1 MDDFPGLYG
10 TPSPTAFCNK
20 CKEVKP
26 LSEFT
31 SVKDRCTQTKRCDP
45 CRTRERVWAQKHRR
59 EQAERLRQLS
69 AASGCGPWRVPASSA
84 SCPPSIDATA
94 LAPSRRGVAPRRPAP
109 PTRPR
114 PGPVRSPV
122 RASVRVPARPARRRL
137 SRPRVP
143 EGDCGVKAS
152 YGLPGHAAAR
162 CAPHKRRG
170 DVRHPRMRCSEC
182 RELGTRDL
190 EGVRFCECH
199 APPGS
204 RNVALHPCVVCGLD
218 DILDASGRCPTCDPD
233 RAAKIAKRHEMQVK
247 AFLDSE
253 IAAGSLPAYE
263 THDRMIDGGACV
275 RVRPDFVWDA
285 ATHMVVLEVDEN
297 QHMQYAC
304 ECEQARMANVG
315 QAMGMPTLFIRYNPD
330 GFRADD
336 GGRARKRSA
345 SLLKRMET
353 LKSYLRWCARPEAS
367 PGNHGAFVRA
377 VYLYYDG
384 WTDAAPEWRTVV
396 PLDAR

>member
-1 MDDFPGLYG
+1 
-10 TPSPTAFCNK
+10 
-20 CKEVKP
+20 
-26 LSEFT
+26 
-31 SVKDRCTQTKRCDP
+31 
-45 CRTRERVWAQKHRR
+45 
-59 EQAERLRQLS
+59 
-69 AASGCGPWRVPASSA
+69 
-84 SCPPSIDATA
+84 
-94 LAPSRRGVAPRRPAP
+94 
-109 PTRPR
+109 
-114 PGPVRSPV
+114 
-122 RASVRVPARPARRRL
+122 
-137 SRPRVP
+137 
-143 EGDCGVKAS
+143 
-152 YGLPGHAAAR
+152 
-162 CAPHKRRG
+162 
-170 DVRHPRMRCSEC
+170 MRCSEC

-336 GGRARKRSA
+336 GGRAQTVGLAPQAHGDAEVVPPVVREARGHLCGGAGGGAAAIARSA
-345 SLLKRMET
+345 ATAEGRKEGGGGVHMGGGGRGTGGGSL
-353 LKSYLRWCARPEAS
+353 
-367 PGNHGAFVRA
+367 GAFSS
-377 VYLYYDG
+377 
-384 WTDAAPEWRTVV
+384 PRTRILIACSSSKVAGS
-396 PLDAR
+396 L

>member
-1 MDDFPGLYG
+1 
-10 TPSPTAFCNK
+10 
-20 CKEVKP
+20 
-26 LSEFT
+26 
-31 SVKDRCTQTKRCDP
+31 
-45 CRTRERVWAQKHRR
+45 
-59 EQAERLRQLS
+59 
-69 AASGCGPWRVPASSA
+69 
-84 SCPPSIDATA
+84 
-94 LAPSRRGVAPRRPAP
+94 
-109 PTRPR
+109 
-114 PGPVRSPV
+114 
-122 RASVRVPARPARRRL
+122 
-137 SRPRVP
+137 
-143 EGDCGVKAS
+143 
-152 YGLPGHAAAR
+152 
-162 CAPHKRRG
+162 
-170 DVRHPRMRCSEC
+170 MRCSEC

-396 PLDAR
+396 PLCGGAGGGAAAIARSAATAEGRKEGGGGVHMGGGGRGTGGGSLGAFSSPRTRILIACSSSKVAGSL